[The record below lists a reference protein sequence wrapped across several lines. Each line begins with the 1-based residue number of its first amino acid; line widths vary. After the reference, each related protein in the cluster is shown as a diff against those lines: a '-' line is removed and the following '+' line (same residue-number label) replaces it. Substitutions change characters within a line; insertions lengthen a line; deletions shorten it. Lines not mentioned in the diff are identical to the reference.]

1 LGDLRSPN
9 ANPKPAWLRRA
20 VIVGFAACA
29 LFALENPCFAEPKA
43 TLPSDCGTAEEFEGE
58 VRRRL
63 SKGISLPDTSLEI
76 VPEGAVYRLRMSVGG
91 EQRELE
97 DADCRQLFRA
107 AVVVAVAVTLSQRE
121 RPPSETRRAPA
132 PTAPTPKAEDP
143 APPRRASNLEVAL
156 ALGGG
161 FNLGLLP
168 EIALALELQGKSV
181 FYDRFGVA
189 LSARYLFPRSAEK
202 DSQGRGLTA
211 SAAGAQLLGV
221 YRPLAYMEAGL
232 GGSVY
237 RLSGEGEGVGQRSD
251 TAWGGGPNM
260 ALSFLPLPSGPL
272 WLALGTELQWNVIRP
287 TFEFASHGPIFTS
300 SRFDFSVFLRL
311 GPRFR

>member
-1 LGDLRSPN
+1 
-9 ANPKPAWLRRA
+9 
-20 VIVGFAACA
+20 VIVGFAGCE
-29 LFALENPCFAEPKA
+29 LFALENPCFAQPKA
-43 TLPSDCGTAEEFEGE
+43 TLPPDCGTAEEFEGE

-76 VPEGAVYRLRMSVGG
+76 VPEGGLYRLRMSVGS

-107 AVVVAVAVTLSQRE
+107 AVVVAVAVTLSQSE

-132 PTAPTPKAEDP
+132 PSASAPKAEE
-143 APPRRASNLEVAL
+143 RRASNLEVAL
-156 ALGGG
+156 ALGGAM
-161 FNLGLLP
+161 NLGLLP
-168 EIALALELQGKSV
+168 EMALALDLQGKSV

-202 DSQGRGLTA
+202 DAQGRGLTA
-211 SAAGAQLLGV
+211 SAAGAQLLAV

-251 TAWGGGPNM
+251 TAWGGGPNA

-272 WLALGTELQWNVIRP
+272 WLGLGTELQWNVIRP